1 MKFAPIALSAVFLL
15 AAAPSQ
21 ALELQTLTPPPG
33 GGPQFADPDENRPFS
48 VRSEG
53 SGQGSGGMAT
63 RSGQGLHFSLSG
75 GNQANP
81 AFIPGF
87 TVPQLHGPAID
98 PQTRDPY
105 PFNR

>member
-1 MKFAPIALSAVFLL
+1 MKFASIALSAVLLL
-15 AAAPSQ
+15 AAAASQ
-21 ALELQTLTPPPG
+21 ALELQTLSPTLG

-48 VRSEG
+48 LRTDG
-53 SGQGSGGMAT
+53 LGQGSGGTAT
-63 RSGQGLHFSLSG
+63 RSVQGLRFSLSG

-81 AFIPGF
+81 AFIPGL
-87 TVPQLHGPAID
+87 TVPQVHGPAID

>member
-1 MKFAPIALSAVFLL
+1 MKFVPIALSAVLLL

-21 ALELQTLTPPPG
+21 ALELQTPSSAPG

-53 SGQGSGGMAT
+53 PGPGSGGTAT

-75 GNQANP
+75 GNQTNP
-81 AFIPGF
+81 AFIPGL
-87 TVPQLHGPAID
+87 TVPQVHGPAID